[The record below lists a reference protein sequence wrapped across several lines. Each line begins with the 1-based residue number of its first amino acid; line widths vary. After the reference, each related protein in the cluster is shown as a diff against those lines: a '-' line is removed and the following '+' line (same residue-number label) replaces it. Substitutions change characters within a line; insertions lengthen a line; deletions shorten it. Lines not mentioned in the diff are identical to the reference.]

1 MGPCASFVSKLIAAA
16 VIFGACLS
24 FSAPA
29 HAEKRVALVI
39 GNSAYKSVGPLDNPK
54 NDATLMAETLRSLG
68 FTLVG
73 GGAAARSRQGRIR
86 RARCRTS
93 ATSCR
98 APMSGCS
105 TTPVTACRCGA
116 RTISCRSMPIRRAKS
131 DVDFQML
138 DANLVLRQMEDA
150 GTKLNL
156 VILDACRNNPFGG
169 ARLARGG

>member
-16 VIFGACLS
+16 VIFGTCLS

-73 GGAAARSRQGRIR
+73 GGAQLDLDKSGIDRAVQNFGDLLPGADVGLFYYSLVRGFGLCRADVLGQSRR
-86 RARCRTS
+86 RAGPVS
-93 ATSCR
+93 A
-98 APMSGCS
+98 A
-105 TTPVTACRCGA
+105 GA
-116 RTISCRSMPIRRAKS
+116 
-131 DVDFQML
+131 
-138 DANLVLRQMEDA
+138 N
-150 GTKLNL
+150 G
-156 VILDACRNNPFGG
+156 
-169 ARLARGG
+169 LARGQSAT